1 MVTPRPRDKDQNLK
15 LRLVSMRRYAAA
27 CGREATEYEDRALA
41 ADLVRRTAWRY
52 SLEDAQRR
60 KVDRV
65 LV

>member
-1 MVTPRPRDKDQNLK
+1 M
-15 LRLVSMRRYAAA
+15 SMRRYAAA